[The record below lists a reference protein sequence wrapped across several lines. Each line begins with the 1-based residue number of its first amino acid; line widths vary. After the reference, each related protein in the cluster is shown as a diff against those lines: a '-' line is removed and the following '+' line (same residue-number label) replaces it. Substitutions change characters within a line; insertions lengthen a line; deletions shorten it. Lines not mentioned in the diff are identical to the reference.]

1 MSGVL
6 VVVSG
11 AALFA
16 ASGAV
21 LVCGCAGLPRLPP
34 KEASSGGVN
43 PLGAVPCALPGIV
56 NPVGIVNS
64 PAPPKFMPSPLPL
77 FMLPMSDV
85 VMSLA
90 STNASLFCCP
100 CEVDVLSGRYV
111 IDAKSIMGLFSLDL
125 SHPVKVEV
133 HGSDA
138 DRSAFEQS
146 VAAFEVKQTQ

>member
-1 MSGVL
+1 MLSGRVKPSGGVRLVSGVL

-43 PLGAVPCALPGIV
+43 PLGAVPCALPGMV

-64 PAPPKFMPSPLPL
+64 PAPPKFMPLSLPL

-100 CEVDVLSGRYV
+100 CEVDGIEPSNCPRMLCARLSQKYSVSLQMKTGRHLLQ
-111 IDAKSIMGLFSLDL
+111 I
-125 SHPVKVEV
+125 
-133 HGSDA
+133 
-138 DRSAFEQS
+138 
-146 VAAFEVKQTQ
+146 